1 MMQTAHKENTSKAT
15 ILNNS
20 GQDKDLKEFNKYFLG

>member
-1 MMQTAHKENTSKAT
+1 MMQTVHKEYMSKAI

-20 GQDKDLKEFNKYFLG
+20 GQDKDLKEFNKYLL